1 MSQLG
6 SDEHQNND
14 RSSQAHAFADAVV
27 AESAKMVYRVALAD
41 LPRGA
46 KRPHVSRRTP
56 RVSLIV
62 VLPENH
68 VVSPDRLAESL
79 RSHGNKEIDIVVAC
93 AGQPTNLTALQR
105 SVGEAQFL
113 LAPAGTSDSFDSH
126 SSATQPEVTCRTPT
140 PASSTC
146 MVYAHPRS
154 TTVEEGVSTKNC
166 PGGAQMKACT
176 VPCVIDSR

>member
-113 LAPAGTSDSFDSH
+113 LAPAGTSVEDLRELAMRQVPGDI
-126 SSATQPEVTCRTPT
+126 VTLLSGGLLQDVGGT
-140 PASSTC
+140 AE
-146 MVYAHPRS
+146 MF
-154 TTVEEGVSTKNC
+154 VS
-166 PGGAQMKACT
+166 
-176 VPCVIDSR
+176 R